1 MANEKDKVIVT
12 DVVDET
18 EKTTESEAP
27 KKEEATEEKVGL
39 LKRCTNKISDWW
51 HKPGPSPEDRF
62 KKAAKVGAVIGIGA
76 LAFAVGKKAQEAKE
90 FAALEEGSTETPA
103 ALPGDTDVV
112 EEVVD
117 YVEEPYEEVEYA
129 E

>member
-18 EKTTESEAP
+18 KKTTESEAP
-27 KKEEATEEKVGL
+27 KQEAAAEEKVGFMT
-39 LKRCTNKISDWW
+39 KVSNKLSDWW

-76 LAFAVGKKAQEAKE
+76 LAFAVGKKCQETKE
-90 FAALEEGSTETPA
+90 FAALEESTETP
-103 ALPGDTDVV
+103 ALPGDTDV

-117 YVEEPYEEVEYA
+117 YVEEPVYEEYEEVE
-129 E
+129 